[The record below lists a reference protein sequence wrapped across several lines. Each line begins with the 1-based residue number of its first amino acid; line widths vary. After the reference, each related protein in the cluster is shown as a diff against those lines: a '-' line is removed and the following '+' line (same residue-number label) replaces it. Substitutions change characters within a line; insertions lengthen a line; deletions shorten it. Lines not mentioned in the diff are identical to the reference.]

1 MVEVEGVVEGC
12 VDGCVDGGGGGGGG
26 GGPYWSDVRSVV
38 REGCFAKQW
47 TTSTER
53 SCKNHP
59 LSGLTT
65 NQLVRVLVTYGRHV
79 DYNRYG
85 HRILFLLLLSVFN
98 SLLAA
103 IEWLLYERKISKYPP
118 FNHWHWCCFLL
129 GGSYCLS

>member
-1 MVEVEGVVEGC
+1 MVEDEGVVEGC
-12 VDGCVDGGGGGGGG
+12 FDGGGGVGG

-47 TTSTER
+47 TTNTEK

-65 NQLVRVLVTYGRHV
+65 KQLVRVLVTYGRHV

-118 FNHWHWCCFLL
+118 PPVNRWLCCGFLL
-129 GGSYCLS
+129 GVAIV